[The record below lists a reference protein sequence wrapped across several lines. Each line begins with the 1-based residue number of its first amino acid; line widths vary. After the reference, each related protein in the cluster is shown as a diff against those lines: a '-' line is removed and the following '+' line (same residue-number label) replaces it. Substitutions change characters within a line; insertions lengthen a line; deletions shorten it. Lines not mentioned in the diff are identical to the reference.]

1 MNTTI
6 SCAILKTHTTVR
18 TVLKTRVTPTAS
30 ARVASRIAGLTFI
43 VEVNDME
50 IKSKTVFD
58 GEKFT
63 IDFGNADVEQLEEG
77 FLTSVV
83 LSSLAINTEL
93 SDLTPE
99 MALAH
104 TVLQISACE
113 HFDFEKFCV
122 AMDYLTGDDD
132 YEKAN

>member
-1 MNTTI
+1 
-6 SCAILKTHTTVR
+6 
-18 TVLKTRVTPTAS
+18 
-30 ARVASRIAGLTFI
+30 
-43 VEVNDME
+43 ME
-50 IKSKTVFD
+50 CKTVFD
-58 GEKFT
+58 GNKFT
-63 IDFGNADVEQLEEG
+63 VNFGKADAEQLEEG

-104 TVLQISACE
+104 TVLQISACG

>member
-1 MNTTI
+1 
-6 SCAILKTHTTVR
+6 
-18 TVLKTRVTPTAS
+18 
-30 ARVASRIAGLTFI
+30 
-43 VEVNDME
+43 ME

-104 TVLQISACE
+104 TVLQISAHK